1 MHMYM
6 VKVISL
12 SNRAYG
18 TLKSL
23 KMENESFSDVVLK
36 LATKEKKSSLTR
48 FAGIWKEIPEMDK
61 IFEDIAK
68 DRYKSSER
76 KIDLK
81 W

>member
-1 MHMYM
+1 M

-12 SNRAYG
+12 SNKAYG

-23 KMENESFSDVVLK
+23 KGERESFSDVVLK
-36 LATKEKKSSLTR
+36 IVNRERKTSLLE
-48 FAGIWKEIPEMDK
+48 FAGIWKDLPEIDR
-61 IFEDIAK
+61 IFESVVK
-68 DRYKSSER
+68 DRSKASDR